1 MFARFSKKPITIK
14 ELSEQVVRQVKRNAQ
29 TLMHRQVYYRY
40 IEVFLSEADFEYWLP
55 FRDQLI
61 EQLKQELSRQIMN
74 KDEPYQPVLDIFRA
88 ENNKTH
94 ISGGF

>member
-1 MFARFSKKPITIK
+1 MFSRFSKKPIAIK

-29 TLMHRQVYYRY
+29 SLMHRQVYYRY
-40 IEVFLSEADFEYWLP
+40 IEVFLNETDFEYWLP
-55 FRDQLI
+55 FRDQLVA
-61 EQLKQELSRQIMN
+61 QLLQELAQQIAT
-74 KDEPYQPVLDIFRA
+74 KDEPYKPVLDIFRA